1 MLSTIF
7 CHLFS
12 AHAPFRRNSTSGLKY
27 DWVTSIYY
35 KSGEIVS
42 IRHQF
47 GVIFGE
53 FWTAHV
59 GLRYISTSANN
70 SDVRF
75 WLGDP
80 DFIKKVCKFWRYERL
95 KPFWPNFHCACG
107 LKSDRWFGL
116 GDIDF
121 LSKCWNLGN
130 TAENLGSF
138 LAIFELRMRDGTIF
152 LVPVINLMSDLHS
165 ATPISYKSV
174 EIVAISARFKQFWG
188 KF

>member
-95 KPFWPNFHCACG
+95 KPFLAKFSLCMRFEIRSLIRTRRHRFPIKVLKFGQYGRKFGVIFGDFWTAHARWRYISSSGN
-107 LKSDRWFGL
+107 KSDVRFAL
-116 GDIDF
+116 GDPDF
-121 LSKCWNLGN
+121 L
-130 TAENLGSF
+130 
-138 LAIFELRMRDGTIF
+138 
-152 LVPVINLMSDLHS
+152 
-165 ATPISYKSV
+165 
-174 EIVAISARFKQFWG
+174 
-188 KF
+188 